1 MAPKVTSSSNR
12 SKRRA
17 NRRPTSSKTRA
28 SRSKSSTNSSR
39 VSQSGSGTKGRATV
53 TKSGGGRQYSAGSR
67 VTGSRLPELPAA
79 GKSGGSKPPKG
90 TKQPGTTRNQPQSR
104 RSAAAT
110 RRAGASM
117 GSRGSGVRTAG
128 GTAPTYGQAARKQGM
143 NIARRALGI
152 GSRVLR
158 GAGRLIAGR
167 SDGSELPLLAAME
180 TSNVIDA
187 ARGSTAKQRNKPQK
201 QGPQP
206 KQKPKPK
213 KRNYQTAAEFANS
226 KNPRYKPGNVTRS
239 GSGSSNKSKPKPKP
253 KPQVRQ
259 NVTEKPVKKSKPKKD
274 NLTATQ
280 RRAYSADSRNKQYDE
295 LREAGKIKEAS
306 ALAKKIA
313 ADAAAKRKKRR

>member
-17 NRRPTSSKTRA
+17 SRRPTSSKTRA

-39 VSQSGSGTKGRATV
+39 VSQSGGGTKGRATV

-79 GKSGGSKPPKG
+79 GQSGGSKPPKG
-90 TKQPGTTRNQPQSR
+90 TKQPGTTRNQPPSR

-110 RRAGASM
+110 RRAAASR
-117 GSRGSGVRTAG
+117 GSRGSGVRIASG
-128 GTAPTYGQAARKQGM
+128 SAPTYGQAIRRQGM
-143 NIARRALGI
+143 NIARRALNI
-152 GSRVLR
+152 GKQFLK
-158 GAGRLIAGR
+158 AGVTGLIGR
-167 SDGSELPLLAAME
+167 DDGSGSALASAMVA
-180 TSNVIDA
+180 NDVINT
-187 ARGSTAKQRNKPQK
+187 ARGSTAKERNKPKK

-206 KQKPKPK
+206 KQGPKPK
-213 KRNYQTAAEFANS
+213 KRNYKTAKEFAES
-226 KNPRYKPGNVTRS
+226 KNPRYKPGNVVKRS
-239 GSGSSNKSKPKPKP
+239 SGGSDKSKPK
-253 KPQVRQ
+253 QRQ
-259 NVTEKPVKKSKPKKD
+259 NLTEKKPVKKPKPKKD

-295 LREAGKIKEAS
+295 LRKAGKIKEAS

-313 ADAAAKRKKRR
+313 ADAAAKRKKRA

>member
-17 NRRPTSSKTRA
+17 NRRPTSSKTRV
-28 SRSKSSTNSSR
+28 SRSKSSNNSSR
-39 VSQSGSGTKGRATV
+39 VTRSGGGVKGRANV

-128 GTAPTYGQAARKQGM
+128 GAAPTYGQAARRQGM

-152 GSRVLR
+152 GGRLLR
-158 GAGRLIAGR
+158 GAARLVAGR
-167 SDGSELPLLAAME
+167 DDGSGSALMAAMAA
-180 TSNVIDA
+180 NDA
-187 ARGSTAKQRNKPQK
+187 INAVRGSTAKERNKPQQ
-201 QGPQP
+201 QGPKP
-206 KQKPKPK
+206 KQETKPK

-239 GSGSSNKSKPKPKP
+239 GNSSKPGTRQNVTPKPKAKPKPKP
-253 KPQVRQ
+253 KP
-259 NVTEKPVKKSKPKKD
+259 KPK
-274 NLTATQ
+274 TAKE
-280 RRAYSADSRNKQYDE
+280 RAYAADARNKKYDE
-295 LREAGKIKEAS
+295 LRKAGKIKEAA
-306 ALAKKIA
+306 ALGKKIA

>member
-17 NRRPTSSKTRA
+17 SRRPTSSKTRA

-39 VSQSGSGTKGRATV
+39 VSQSGGGVKGRATV

-117 GSRGSGVRTAG
+117 GSRGSGVKTAG
-128 GTAPTYGQAARKQGM
+128 GAAPTYGQTARRQGM

-152 GSRVLR
+152 GGRLLR
-158 GAGRLIAGR
+158 GAARLVAGR
-167 SDGSELPLLAAME
+167 DDGSGSALMAAMAA
-180 TSNVIDA
+180 NDA
-187 ARGSTAKQRNKPQK
+187 INTARGSTAKERNKPKK

-206 KQKPKPK
+206 KQGPKPK
-213 KRNYQTAAEFANS
+213 KRNYKTAKEFAESN
-226 KNPRYKPGNVTRS
+226 NPRYKPGNVKK
-239 GSGSSNKSKPKPKP
+239 SSNGGGDKSKLKPT
-253 KPQVRQ
+253 QRQ
-259 NVTEKPVKKSKPKKD
+259 NVTKKPVKKAKPKKD

-295 LREAGKIKEAS
+295 LRKAGKIKEAS

-313 ADAAAKRKKRR
+313 ADAAAKRKKRA